1 MVAEFLK
8 KYQDQ
13 LIVKKDKFT
22 KELEELEVEI
32 RKQEKFISAISED
45 VSEPFSAFS
54 PHAADRTK
62 QSRIDEQS
70 EKMEQFQIHRTEL
83 DQEIQNLNS
92 EIMEVERS
100 LQELGNRSKAAI
112 NNEVTDN
119 IANTVN
125 GQELD
130 NRSLNADKK
139 TIIRQLEPV
148 SDSSDSRELFRKIRN
163 AYDFLPADP
172 MRAKGILAEILSK

>member
-83 DQEIQNLNS
+83 DQEIQNLNA

-100 LQELGNRSKAAI
+100 LQELNNSSKEVMKDEGSGADSKA
-112 NNEVTDN
+112 
-119 IANTVN
+119 
-125 GQELD
+125 D
-130 NRSLNADKK
+130 NRQISTNDSLDYQEK
-139 TIIRQLEPV
+139 TIIRQLDPV
-148 SDSSDSRELFRKIRN
+148 SDNKELFRKIRN
-163 AYDFLPADP
+163 AHDFLPADP